1 MGITVH
7 VELQVNFTLT
17 AEHSHWKHC
26 NLIVHNARKSCT
38 IAYRVPIHIYLKRA
52 TWYQTSSSFVVV
64 LIYIL
69 VVIWLSEIEML

>member
-7 VELQVNFTLT
+7 VKLQVNFTLT

-38 IAYRVPIHIYLKRA
+38 RIAYRVPIHIYLKRA
-52 TWYQTSSSFVVV
+52 T
-64 LIYIL
+64 
-69 VVIWLSEIEML
+69 